1 MLIWHVYSIYTNEI
15 FLILVQIQHESNS
28 CEDSTGRR
36 ADPGLTLTRPALA
49 RPHGSRKG
57 RVSGRSACK
66 NTDQA
71 RSVVSEN
78 ML

>member
-1 MLIWHVYSIYTNEI
+1 MPIRHIYIIYTNEI
-15 FLILVQIQHESNS
+15 FLILVEIQHESHF

-36 ADPGLTLTRPALA
+36 ADPGLTPTRPTLA
-49 RPHGSRKG
+49 RPHGTRKG
-57 RVSGRSACK
+57 RVSGQSACK

-78 ML
+78 MP